1 MNIPIGPLVN
11 GPPMPRFGI
20 GTWRMGEHASA
31 AQAEIAVIKA
41 AIERGV
47 TLIDTAEMYG
57 DGGAEKVIGR
67 AIAKTSDTPNTS
79 NTSIAREKLYIVSKV
94 YPHNA
99 SRKGTLAACER
110 SLERLGT
117 DYLDGYLLHWPG
129 EHPIA
134 ETVDAFETLKAQGK
148 IRSWGVSNF
157 DVAEMRE
164 LVSVPN
170 GNNVAINQVL
180 YNLSRRNVEFD
191 LLPWQRERG
200 ILTMAY
206 SPIEQGRLLQSAS
219 LTSIAHDI
227 GATPAQLAIAWL
239 LQRPDVVV
247 IPKTT
252 HIARLEENL
261 GALSLTLDAAT
272 LTALDAAFAPPQKR
286 APLAM
291 L

>member
-1 MNIPIGPLVN
+1 MNIPVTSLPDGT
-11 GPPMPRFGI
+11 PMPRFGI
-20 GTWRMGEHASA
+20 GTWRMGERSSA

-57 DGGAEKVIGR
+57 DGGAESVIGR
-67 AIAKTSDTPNTS
+67 AIAD
-79 NTSIAREKLYIVSKV
+79 IANVRENLFIVSKV

-99 SRKGTLAACER
+99 SHTKARKGTIAACER
-110 SLERLGT
+110 SLKRLGT
-117 DYLDGYLLHWPG
+117 DYLDCYLLHWPG

-134 ETVDAFETLKAQGK
+134 ETVDAFEALKAQGK
-148 IRSWGVSNF
+148 IRAWGVSNF
-157 DVAEMRE
+157 DVEEMQE
-164 LVSVPN
+164 LVDVPN
-170 GNNVAINQVL
+170 GNNVVTNQVL
-180 YNLSRRNVEFD
+180 YNLSRRGVEFA

-200 ILTMAY
+200 ISTMAY
-206 SPIEQGRLLQSAS
+206 SPIEQAQLLAS
-219 LTSIAHDI
+219 TKLQAIASDI

-239 LQRPDVVV
+239 LTQPDVIV

-261 GALSLTLDAAT
+261 GALDLTIDAAT
-272 LTALDAAFAPPQKR
+272 LAALDAAFPPPRKR
-286 APLAM
+286 TPLAM